1 MASSS
6 RRIPLSTIGRPVD
19 LSYPTNR
26 AIAVITLGL
35 LLMGGVIA
43 LVQGESWSQAAL
55 QGLAW
60 GGSAFLAWA
69 LCRETDPDR
78 WYSAFFATAG
88 AVASTILLGPPSFLF
103 LFWFLLAMRTINRST
118 GTPPGVLDF
127 VALYAIKLWLGFSTH
142 WTIPLLTFP
151 TMFFAD
157 LQRFPKLVRVG
168 LPLALPVSAVALG
181 FIRGW
186 HFVTPK
192 WGWAEMLGLTGIA
205 LALIPVI
212 ASYRRVRSVG
222 DQTGEPL
229 RSHRVQWS
237 LGWIAA
243 AALLLTGTGTATIQD
258 LATIWVVLAGTI
270 VGWAVEVASRLF
282 ATSND

>member
-1 MASSS
+1 MTSSA

-26 AIAVITLGL
+26 AIAVIALGL
-35 LLMGGVIA
+35 LLMGSIIFFIQGV
-43 LVQGESWSQAAL
+43 SWSRAAL

-78 WYSAFFATAG
+78 WYSAFFAAAG

-103 LFWFLLAMRTINRST
+103 LLWFLLAMRTINRST
-118 GTPPGVLDF
+118 GTPPGILDF

-157 LQRFPKLVRVG
+157 LQRFPKLVRIG
-168 LPLALPVSAVALG
+168 LPLALPVSAVILG

-186 HFVTPK
+186 HFVEPQ
-192 WGWAEMLGLTGIA
+192 WGWAEMLGVIAIA

-212 ASYRRVRSVG
+212 VSYRRVRSVG

-229 RSHRVQWS
+229 RPHRVQWS

-243 AALLLTGTGTATIQD
+243 ASLLLTGTGTATIQD
-258 LATIWVVLAGTI
+258 LAPIWAALAGTSL
-270 VGWAVEVASRLF
+270 GWLISLF
-282 ATSND
+282 NKKQEEPSA